1 MSTSKS
7 INRIFGSRDLFEA
20 GNDWNE
26 QVDIGISLKVL
37 MLVADAGMCFIVQP
51 VVARIKRENI
61 CSNFVVVWTI
71 STVGG
76 IVLCNYK
83 GIYFMKNICILI
95 TGSLFTVSLLGCNN
109 TLNAVGDTAKGAGKG
124 AVEIIQG
131 VGEGVN
137 HIGKG
142 VKADITS
149 DDGEDKKE
157 N

>member
-1 MSTSKS
+1 
-7 INRIFGSRDLFEA
+7 
-20 GNDWNE
+20 
-26 QVDIGISLKVL
+26 
-37 MLVADAGMCFIVQP
+37 
-51 VVARIKRENI
+51 
-61 CSNFVVVWTI
+61 
-71 STVGG
+71 
-76 IVLCNYK
+76 
-83 GIYFMKNICILI
+83 MKNICILI

-137 HIGKG
+137 HIGQG